1 MSSEVENCSKRIKK
15 PRRRSQA
22 PEIWQASDFE
32 ALFFFVHG
40 SLNQPN
46 FGDARLF
53 GKESPL
59 GYKNPEMIRLLDMAK
74 LEIDP
79 DKLDSIYKKIMP
91 IFIED
96 MPMTFLFPQ
105 VSTSIVH
112 KRIKGLSNQ
121 YRVDPVWNMEHL
133 WIEEEK

>member
-1 MSSEVENCSKRIKK
+1 MDTKSLNQRIK
-15 PRRRSQA
+15 
-22 PEIWQASDFE
+22 ASDFE
-32 ALFFFVHG
+32 ALFFLIDG
-40 SLNQPN
+40 SLTQPN

-96 MPMTFLFPQ
+96 MPMTLLLPQ
-105 VSTSIVH
+105 VYTSVVH
-112 KRIKGLSNQ
+112 RRIKGLSNQ
-121 YRVDPVWNMEHL
+121 FRAEPVWYMEHL

>member
-1 MSSEVENCSKRIKK
+1 
-15 PRRRSQA
+15 
-22 PEIWQASDFE
+22 
-32 ALFFFVHG
+32 
-40 SLNQPN
+40 
-46 FGDARLF
+46 LF

-59 GYKNPEMIRLLDMAK
+59 NYKNPEMIRLLDMAL
-74 LEIDP
+74 LEMDP

-96 MPMTFLFPQ
+96 MPMTLLLPQ
-105 VSTSIVH
+105 VYTSIVH

-121 YRVDPVWNMEHL
+121 NRVDPIWSMEHL